1 MKFQK
6 KKTHTA
12 VNEKRKTEKNG
23 LCFITYSFIKSFKRI
38 IIFFISQAHSQRNF
52 CYLLSGRHKK
62 YQNRKLGIANSSECQ
77 IAVFISEITSVVY

>member
-1 MKFQK
+1 MRK
-6 KKTHTA
+6 
-12 VNEKRKTEKNG
+12 EKLKKNG

-38 IIFFISQAHSQRNF
+38 IIFVISQAHSQRNF

-62 YQNRKLGIANSSECQ
+62 YQKLGIANSSECQ